1 MLTKRCRH
9 TLRHR
14 LQHRE
19 IAAMQEQVAVRHDKI
34 CLQLVRITKAQEK
47 QLGGPRGGR
56 EAN

>member
-1 MLTKRCRH
+1 
-9 TLRHR
+9 
-14 LQHRE
+14 
-19 IAAMQEQVAVRHDKI
+19 MQEQVAVRHDKI